1 VYITEL
7 SSKKHFP
14 IEILPIESSDF
25 KILTKSRYFFNWK
38 EEKEFE
44 IHKLKIKDHQEILGL
59 VSFERYSEEWRI
71 HIRLIT
77 VSLENRGIYKKYDR
91 IAGNL
96 IAFISKIAV
105 IEYGQLACVSL
116 RPKNKLAKY
125 YIQKYKMN
133 LTGATLSLE
142 VPNIIHLINQY
153 DGHE

>member
-1 VYITEL
+1 MYITEL

-71 HIRLIT
+71 HIRLLT
-77 VSLENRGIYKKYDR
+77 VSIENRGIQKKYDR

-96 IAFISKIAV
+96 IAFVAKIAV
-105 IEYGQLACVSL
+105 LDFGHLACVSL
-116 RPKNKLAKY
+116 KPKSS
-125 YIQKYKMN
+125 
-133 LTGATLSLE
+133 LSE
-142 VPNIIHLINQY
+142 F
-153 DGHE
+153 

>member
-1 VYITEL
+1 MYITEL

-71 HIRLIT
+71 HIRLLT
-77 VSLENRGIYKKYDR
+77 VSIENRGIQKKYDR

-96 IAFISKIAV
+96 IAFVAKIAV
-105 IEYGQLACVSL
+105 LDFGHLACVSL
-116 RPKNKLAKY
+116 KPKSSLSEFYIKKY
-125 YIQKYKMN
+125 NMR
-133 LTGATLSLE
+133 LTGATLSIE
-142 VPNIIHLINQY
+142 VPEIISFINQSIRRP
-153 DGHE
+153 